1 MDNICRIPNNDEP
14 PQGDEFDDDYEPNW
28 WDIEQQKKEQAMM
41 ESFKK
46 IVDEKSTKPKKKYR
60 TIRVHPETLRRL
72 REKNEKQ
79 NNAT

>member
-1 MDNICRIPNNDEP
+1 
-14 PQGDEFDDDYEPNW
+14 
-28 WDIEQQKKEQAMM
+28 MM